1 MAQRRQ
7 ARAEAR
13 EIRMRE
19 LERQQK
25 EQEQNAD
32 RVFDMQQSVGVDSIG
47 RSRLAVTAVTNNP
60 IRGNSMSSRRSSEDS
75 LEEEGRSLRDLRHEL
90 KDVEDRFR
98 KAMIANAQLDNERS
112 SQSYQIQLLKD
123 KLEEMEESHSQLQRE
138 YKDKCRDHDALKRN
152 NDKLKE
158 ELKLVQGQLNER
170 DTLIAE
176 QGLVIVL
183 IENEN
188 GTDARRALVSV
199 ENAHILET
207 VQGSLGNF
215 YAIKFFPCDN
225 NNVFIFILDV
235 RLKKFAEEKV
245 ELQNEVQKLQQ
256 QLSDTKSRGRRS
268 GSVNGLEDDDY
279 EDAQSN

>member
-1 MAQRRQ
+1 
-7 ARAEAR
+7 
-13 EIRMRE
+13 MRE

-47 RSRLAVTAVTNNP
+47 RSRLAVTAVTNNT

-207 VQGSLGNF
+207 VQGSLGNV
-215 YAIKFFPCDN
+215 YAIKFSLCDDDN
-225 NNVFIFILDV
+225 SVQILILDV
-235 RLKKFAEEKV
+235 RLRKFAEEKV
-245 ELQNEVQKLQQ
+245 ELQNEVQKLHQ